1 MSTCNRWR
9 WRRSMRCHGRR
20 KERFFFAGEFFRG
33 GGVSGVV
40 QRRSRWCQREPYEV
54 PGVSRNSTG
63 NWMVEVGEE
72 RCDIRETRM
81 KSLAFHGILLE
92 INLFAGVYVAQN
104 YKLPN
109 IAERADTVLKMVKD
123 VYERYRND

>member
-63 NWMVEVGEE
+63 N
-72 RCDIRETRM
+72 C
-81 KSLAFHGILLE
+81 H
-92 INLFAGVYVAQN
+92 
-104 YKLPN
+104 
-109 IAERADTVLKMVKD
+109 MVKTH
-123 VYERYRND
+123 ELGFCITSSF